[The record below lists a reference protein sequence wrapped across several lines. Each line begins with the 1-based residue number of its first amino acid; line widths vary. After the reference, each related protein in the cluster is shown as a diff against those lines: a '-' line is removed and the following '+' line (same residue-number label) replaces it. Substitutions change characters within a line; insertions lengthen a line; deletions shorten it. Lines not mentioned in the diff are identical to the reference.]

1 MKINSRNGVF
11 GSVRRIGFSLL
22 SLVLCT
28 SAFTAC
34 DDSDDPAEVP
44 DYPSSGSVVRLE
56 SPTLTVKDI
65 DVDSAV
71 ITWSS
76 VEGAGAY
83 HVVVTD
89 TDKNTITDQTFESLN
104 SLPLDNLTANTTYV
118 VYCMALAADPA
129 VNSNSEIGTTRF
141 TTAYPE
147 QSFEIT
153 VGKVTENT
161 AEVTVIPAVKDQYYR
176 IIAFREDLPDDV
188 VLKMMID
195 DVTAYVDAKGWETS
209 VEEGLFFIGDT
220 YNCEFNQF
228 PDGYD
233 ARFFVVG
240 FDYRD
245 GAVVATTGLFKSE
258 KFTTIEIIESEA
270 WANMSPEYIAGETY
284 PILKVNFSPN
294 EHAKQ
299 IKAAIWNVFTG
310 FGDPTSLA
318 QSGYTEAGIRGALL
332 SQEDVEDI
340 DMENPNIASY
350 ASTGSALLF
359 GAVALD
365 ETGTP
370 GKTNW
375 IILKAVPE
383 EEGGFKIL
391 CEAQDNISGQG
402 ATGPD
407 LSVEYTFA
415 DASTIDPQYEGRV
428 QVKLTFSPN
437 SLCADYHFSFE
448 EPGTYD
454 SYTGTF
460 ASIYLMTDMYKYNET
475 YGDGWFERAD
485 TQNDTFS
492 TVLASQYTGRSV
504 ELMYVCIQADG
515 SFPDAKYVSLEVPVF
530 ISSAAKTVSGRAV
543 GHTKYRL
550 ADILTSSPRAF
561 GLLTH

>member
-1 MKINSRNGVF
+1 MKIDSTNGVL

-28 SAFTAC
+28 SALTAC
-34 DDSDDPAEVP
+34 DDSDDSTEVP

-56 SPTLTVKDI
+56 SPTLAVKEI

-89 TDKNTITDQTFESLN
+89 TDKNTITDRTFESLN
-104 SLPLDNLTANTTYV
+104 SLPLENLTANTTYV

-147 QSFEIT
+147 QSFEIS
-153 VGKVTENT
+153 VSNVTEST

-195 DVTAYVDAKGWETS
+195 DVTAYVNAKGWETS
-209 VEEGLFFIGDT
+209 IEEGLFFIGDT

-258 KFTTIEIIESEA
+258 KFTTIEIVESEA
-270 WANMSPEYIAGETY
+270 WANMSPEYILGDTY
-284 PILKVNFSPN
+284 PIMKVNFSPN
-294 EHAKQ
+294 AHVKQ
-299 IKAAIWNVFTG
+299 IKAALWNVYTG
-310 FGDPTSLA
+310 YGDPTSLA
-318 QSGYTEAGIRGALL
+318 QSGYTEEGIRGALL
-332 SQEDVEDI
+332 SRDDVEDI
-340 DMENPNIASY
+340 DMTDPYIASY
-350 ASTGSALLF
+350 IQPGTALLF

-375 IILKAVPE
+375 IILKAVSE

-402 ATGPD
+402 VSEPD

-415 DASTIDPQYEGRV
+415 DASAIDPQYEGCV

-448 EPGTYD
+448 DPGTYD
-454 SYTGTF
+454 SYTGAF
-460 ASIYLMTDMYKYNET
+460 ASIYLMSDMYKYNET
-475 YGDGWFERAD
+475 NGYGWYERAD
-485 TQNDTFS
+485 TQNDSFS
-492 TVLASQYTGRSV
+492 TVLAPYYTGQSV
-504 ELMYVCIQADG
+504 ELMYVCIQSDG

-530 ISSAAKTVSGRAV
+530 ISSASVSVSGKTVGHSGRCRPVDAM
-543 GHTKYRL
+543 KPSL
-550 ADILTSSPRAF
+550 RAF
-561 GLLTH
+561 GLQ